1 MKKGLI
7 QILIIGLIP
16 LHMAAASE
24 CPKFSENSEF
34 SETSETF
41 TPDSSSRKI
50 THHCPTTSVELG
62 PVTITAVKQGRDL
75 SNQGI
80 AATSFTRSA
89 LEADNMM
96 SAKAVTSAIPNVFMP
111 DYGSRMTSTIYV
123 RGIGARI
130 DQPAVGLTIDNIPI
144 LCKENYDFDLLDI
157 ARFDMLHG
165 PQSTLFGRNTM
176 GGVMNVFTLSPF
188 NYQGT
193 RILLEGASHT
203 SLKAGLSHYAKLNN
217 QLALSASAYYTTTDG
232 AFTNEYNGKKCDW
245 EHQGS
250 GRVKLE
256 WWPSPTLYMSNVFS
270 LSVSRQGGY
279 PYRYI
284 DTGEISYN
292 DTCFYRRTAILD
304 GLTIVKR
311 MGSVNL
317 SSFTSYQY
325 IDDNMTLDQ
334 DFTPLPYFTLTQA
347 RKEHA
352 VTQDL
357 VIRNHERGT
366 YSWLA
371 GIFGF
376 YRRYKMQAPVTFK
389 DTGIAQLIE
398 QHRNDAIPSYPIIW
412 NERSFVLGSDFTCPT
427 YGLAAYHQSSLHLGN
442 FTFTAGIRLDYEH
455 ASLDYH
461 SETHTGYDI
470 IDNAAH
476 SLYDHESID
485 IDDQGHLSRDFVQI
499 LPKFAVTY
507 HLNPLNSLFLNISKG
522 YKAGGFNTQMFS
534 DVLQQRLMRMM
545 GIGAAYSADQIVGY
559 KPEKAWNFELGSIFS
574 TANKKFSGQ
583 ASVFYLDCR
592 DRQLT
597 IFPDGTTT
605 GRVMTNA
612 GKTRSWGAE
621 VRLAFNPWP
630 HITFNASYGYTN
642 AKFVE
647 YNDGKADYKGKYVP
661 YSPAHTLWLEAQ
673 HSFDINRQSRWCRQL
688 TIGANLNG
696 TGRIYW
702 DEANSLSQP
711 FYALLGANVTLVAKD
726 FTLQLWGTNLTDT
739 RFSTFRFVSIGHE
752 FLQQGRK
759 RMLGATLRINLE

>member
-1 MKKGLI
+1 MHNQEYLNNFVPVLKGF
-7 QILIIGLIP
+7 ILILVAGLLP
-16 LHMAAASE
+16 LHAAAS
-24 CPKFSENSEF
+24 SEISEA
-34 SETSETF
+34 SESYESFGVDTL
-41 TPDSSSRKI
+41 PD
-50 THHCPTTSVELG
+50 
-62 PVTITAVKQGRDL
+62 VTLKGVTVTAVKQGSDL
-75 SNQGI
+75 SKQGI
-80 AATSFTRSA
+80 ATTSLSRPA
-89 LEADNMM
+89 LEANNML
-96 SAKAVTSAIPNVFMP
+96 SAKAVTSAIPNVFIP

-157 ARFDMLHG
+157 ARFEMLHG

-193 RILLEGASHT
+193 RILFEGASHM
-203 SLKAGLSHYAKLNN
+203 SFKAGLSHYAKLNP
-217 QLALSASAYYTTTDG
+217 QFSLSASAYYTTTHG
-232 AFTNEYNGKKCDW
+232 AYTNEYNGKKCDW

-256 WWPSPTLYMSNVFS
+256 WMPSPTLFVSNVLS

-279 PYRYI
+279 PYRYL
-284 DTGEISYN
+284 DTGKISYN

-304 GLTIVKR
+304 GITIVKR
-311 MGSVNL
+311 LGDISL

-357 VIRNHERGT
+357 VLRNTDSKR
-366 YSWLA
+366 YNWLA
-371 GIFGF
+371 GIFSF

-389 DTGIAQLIE
+389 DTGIGQLIE
-398 QHRNDAIPSYPIIW
+398 QHRNQAIPSYPIQW
-412 NERSFVLGSDFTCPT
+412 DAREFVLGSDFTCPT
-427 YGLAAYHQSSLHLGN
+427 HGLAAYHQSTLRLGD
-442 FTFTAGIRLDYEH
+442 FTLTAGIRLDYEH
-455 ASLDYH
+455 SSLNYH
-461 SETHTGYDI
+461 SETHTGYRTI
-470 IDNAAH
+470 ELATQSIYA
-476 SLYDHESID
+476 HESID
-485 IDDQGHLSRDFVQI
+485 IDDGGHLSRHFVQV
-499 LPKFAVTY
+499 LPKFSATY
-507 HLNPLNSLFLNISKG
+507 HINDLNNLFINVSKG

-534 DVLQQRLMRMM
+534 DVLQQRLMRML
-545 GIGAAYSADQIVGY
+545 GIGAAYSVDEIVGY
-559 KPEKAWNFELGSIFS
+559 KPEVAWNFELGSAFS
-574 TANKKFSGQ
+574 TTDKKLSGQ
-583 ASVFYLDCR
+583 ANVFYLDCR

-621 VRLAFNPWP
+621 IRLAFTPWS
-630 HITFNASYGYTN
+630 HTTFNASYGYTN
-642 AKFVE
+642 AKFVK
-647 YNDGKADYKGKYVP
+647 YNDGKADYKGKFVP
-661 YSPAHTLWLEAQ
+661 YSPEHTLWLEAQ
-673 HSFDINRQSRWCRQL
+673 HAIDINRQSRWCRQL
-688 TIGANLNG
+688 LLGANLSG
-696 TGRIYW
+696 AGRIYW

-726 FTLQLWGTNLTDT
+726 FTLQLWGTNLTGT
-739 RFSTFRFVSIGHE
+739 RYSTFRFVSIGHE

-759 RMLGATLRINLE
+759 RMLGATLRINL